1 MLLEYQLDIVERHL
15 AVPDHLRID
24 DNRHA
29 LSALPKAASRVDAHD
44 AFEACIDGQLLQ
56 TGSNLGRSSCRAA
69 PLGIGRISQ
78 VFTDKHMSLVGC
90 HAAIIGDYG
99 AWMIA
104 VLACG
109 FWKKAR
115 NYQMA
120 SQTIENVA
128 KSIET
133 AKKNLAGSA
142 DLDPA
147 KVKTLKKRVKRAQ
160 RKHLCMTNLESRR
173 AAQLKKKKAEPAADD
188 AADAS

>member
-1 MLLEYQLDIVERHL
+1 
-15 AVPDHLRID
+15 
-24 DNRHA
+24 
-29 LSALPKAASRVDAHD
+29 
-44 AFEACIDGQLLQ
+44 
-56 TGSNLGRSSCRAA
+56 
-69 PLGIGRISQ
+69 
-78 VFTDKHMSLVGC
+78 
-90 HAAIIGDYG
+90 
-99 AWMIA
+99 
-104 VLACG
+104 
-109 FWKKAR
+109 
-115 NYQMA
+115 MA